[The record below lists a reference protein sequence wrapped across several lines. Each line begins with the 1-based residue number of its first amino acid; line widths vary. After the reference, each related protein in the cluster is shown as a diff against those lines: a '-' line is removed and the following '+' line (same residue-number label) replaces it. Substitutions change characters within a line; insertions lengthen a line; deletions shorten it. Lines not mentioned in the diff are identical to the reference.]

1 MAAVVTAQE
10 LHARYQ
16 GTFGRVGGY
25 LPRNPLA
32 IDEFQRGL
40 AQRAADLKDDLD
52 PAVREFAEMVHSDGI
67 VRMYVSQM
75 LQEVPEEHRHVRSV
89 DELIRHL
96 NVVVGWAPS
105 YNRDPLKQIFLPM
118 SALFGYMR
126 LTPSGAVVFRNQ
138 AFGERIDAIL
148 GKWCTYLNSA
158 ESAHVLNTRDWFS
171 QPAVELNRLYEYEC
185 WDHRGAEH
193 WGFPSFNAFF
203 HRAVKKDFR
212 PLAGK
217 DDPSVIVASNDGTV
231 YNVQRDVPRS
241 ADFWLKG
248 QPYSLENMLYGPECR
263 SEYISAFVGGD
274 VYQAFLSVN
283 SYHRWHVPVDGTIEH
298 LEIVKGYPFS
308 HVESAS
314 PDPATFS
321 HSQGYQANISTRGLA
336 FIRTGS
342 ELGHRMVCAVVI
354 GMEEVS
360 SISWAPGVEVGA
372 TVSRGQELGW
382 FSYGGSSM
390 ALVFQQGVVDEF
402 TVPVTNPDLH
412 PDDGPTVFVNS
423 QIARAR

>member
-1 MAAVVTAQE
+1 MAAGVTAQE

-89 DELIRHL
+89 DELIQHL

-105 YNRDPLKQIFLPM
+105 YNRDLLKQIFLPM

-148 GKWCTYLNSA
+148 GKWCTYLDSA

-171 QPAVELNRLYEYEC
+171 QPAVELDRLYGYEC
-185 WDHRGAEH
+185 WDHRGEEH

-203 HRAVKKDFR
+203 HRAIKKDFR

-217 DDPSVIVASNDGTV
+217 DDPS
-231 YNVQRDVPRS
+231 
-241 ADFWLKG
+241 
-248 QPYSLENMLYGPECR
+248 
-263 SEYISAFVGGD
+263 SAFVGGD

-314 PDPATFS
+314 PGPAAFS
-321 HSQGYQANISTRGLA
+321 HSQGYRANIGTRGLA

-342 ELGHRMVCAVVI
+342 ELGHRVVCAVVI

-402 TVPVTNPDLH
+402 TVPVTDPGRH